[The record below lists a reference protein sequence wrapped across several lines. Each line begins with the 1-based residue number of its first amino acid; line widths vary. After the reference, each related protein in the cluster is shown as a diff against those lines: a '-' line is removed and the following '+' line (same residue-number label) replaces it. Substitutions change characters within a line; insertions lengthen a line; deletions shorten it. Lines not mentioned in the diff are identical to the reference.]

1 LPRFKEANMSGCR
14 RALVLISVVLLTQQ
28 LARAGES
35 IDLTPQYQLNG
46 LMHVSIQLD
55 VGGHDLIRVPGD
67 DKEAPSEK
75 KLPSSVAAKLGY
87 DELRLSDVT
96 AATTGTPLAIR
107 YYDTAE
113 AVIKVDSSGRA
124 PKLADD
130 RRLIVLAQS
139 DQRPALYCPDAP
151 LDRKQL
157 DLIDVVGD
165 SFAVDHL
172 LPSKQ
177 VAEGATWN
185 NDATVMGPLLTFDT
199 VAVCEVQSVLDSWNE
214 NYAKIRLAGVVHGT
228 ADGAGIEQ
236 EVRGVYLFDRRLH
249 RVTRLN
255 LAVREERA
263 IGGATPGLDAVAKL
277 QVVIEPIAKSE
288 HLTDD
293 VVGRLKESRPASIH
307 NLSFEAPKL
316 GFRVQHD
323 RQWYDTAET
332 RQAVTLRRVDNGD
345 LAAQCTI
352 TQLPSKSAGRQ
363 ASLEQ
368 FQKDVEYSLG
378 KNFSELVSS
387 RQWRNKAGLFCYEI
401 VARGAVEQVPMEW
414 HSYLIAPESGPRVS
428 VVVTMEGRM
437 VDRVANAD
445 SELVESL
452 QLFPAVPETQTALQP
467 GGQTVK

>member
-1 LPRFKEANMSGCR
+1 MSGCR
-14 RALVLISVVLLTQQ
+14 RALVLTSIFLLAQHT
-28 LARAGES
+28 ARAGES
-35 IDLTPQYQLNG
+35 IDLTPRYQENG

-55 VGGHDLIRVPGD
+55 VGGHDLVRATSD
-67 DKEAPSEK
+67 DKDAPTEK
-75 KLPSSVAAKLGY
+75 KLPSSVAAKLSY
-87 DELRLSDVT
+87 DELRLADVT
-96 AATTGTPLAIR
+96 ATTNGTPLAIR
-107 YYDTAE
+107 YYDSAE

-130 RRLIVLAQS
+130 RRLIVLAHA

-165 SFAVDHL
+165 SYSVDRL

-177 VAEGATWN
+177 IAEGATWN
-185 NDATVMGPLLTFDT
+185 NDASVMGPLLTFDT

-214 NYAKIRLAGVVHGT
+214 NFAKIRLAGVVHGT
-228 ADGAGIEQ
+228 ADGAAIEQ

-255 LAVREERA
+255 LAIREERA

-277 QVVIEPIAKSE
+277 QVTIDPIEKSE
-288 HLTDD
+288 HLTND
-293 VVGRLKESRPASIH
+293 VISRVRDSHPNTIRE
-307 NLSFEAPKL
+307 LSFEVPKL
-316 GFRVQHD
+316 GFRLEHD

-345 LAAQCTI
+345 LAAQCTV

-363 ASLEQ
+363 TSLEQ

-378 KNFSELVSS
+378 KNFGEMVSS
-387 RQWRNKAGLFCYEI
+387 RQWQNKAGLFCYEVI
-401 VARGAVEQVPMEW
+401 SRGAVEQLPMEW
-414 HSYLIAPESGPRVS
+414 HSYLVAPESGSRVS
-428 VVVTMEGRM
+428 VVVTIEARM

-445 SELVESL
+445 QELVESL
-452 QLFPAVPETQTALQP
+452 ELFPAVPESQAALQP
-467 GGQTVK
+467 AGQTVK